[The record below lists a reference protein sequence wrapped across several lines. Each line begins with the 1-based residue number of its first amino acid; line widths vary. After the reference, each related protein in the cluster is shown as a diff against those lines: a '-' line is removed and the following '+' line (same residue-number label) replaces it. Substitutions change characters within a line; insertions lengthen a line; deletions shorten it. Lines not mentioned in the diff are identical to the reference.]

1 MHTRTQEKRVV
12 TPQKTDPDLPVSV
25 QESPA
30 EAWVGG
36 DLLQGQG
43 QLNMTVDKQDFLKEV
58 TITAITST
66 IVWPQA
72 KPQGGNTMCCPR
84 TAPPPPTHT
93 VSRKLKIY

>member
-1 MHTRTQEKRVV
+1 M
-12 TPQKTDPDLPVSV
+12 TPQKIDPDLPVSV

-58 TITAITST
+58 AIIFITST
-66 IVWPQA
+66 IVWPQV
-72 KPQGGNTMCCPR
+72 KQQGGNT
-84 TAPPPPTHT
+84 APTIN
-93 VSRKLKIY
+93 RKLD